1 MIIYNLYQY
10 MIVSF
15 AVMNLCLYILK
26 KRFTQHIK
34 IIFLKFSVI
43 IYNFFAYF
51 LFVKG
56 EIN

>member
-1 MIIYNLYQY
+1 

-15 AVMNLCLYILK
+15 AVMNLYLYIFK
-26 KRFTQHIK
+26 KKVHTTHQNYF
-34 IIFLKFSVI
+34 FFKFFVI
-43 IYNFFAYF
+43 SYNFFAYF